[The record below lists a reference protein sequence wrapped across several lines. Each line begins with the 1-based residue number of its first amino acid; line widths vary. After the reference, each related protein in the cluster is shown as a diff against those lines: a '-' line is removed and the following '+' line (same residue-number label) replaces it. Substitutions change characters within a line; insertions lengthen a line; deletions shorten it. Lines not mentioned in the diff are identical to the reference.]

1 MDKDSDSGWFYKYNM
16 KWVLFISVGTF
27 ILAIIF
33 SIITETSIERLST
46 VISFIVLLLIIII
59 GILFDTL
66 GIAITK
72 AVEEPFHSMA
82 SGKIK
87 EANVAIRL
95 IRNAGPVSNF
105 CNDVVGDISGIMS
118 GGIGTTL
125 VFRIVQ
131 TYNIKEAT
139 IITILMTSFI
149 ASITVGGKALGKSVA
164 LIHHEQITLKM
175 SKFIRIIEK
184 IFNIEF
190 FKKNKKVKRKANKN
204 SKEK

>member
-46 VISFIVLLLIIII
+46 VISFIVLLVIIII

-82 SGKIK
+82 SRKIK

-164 LIHHEQITLKM
+164 LIHHEQITLNM
-175 SKFIRIIEK
+175 SKFIRMIEK

-190 FKKNKKVKRKANKN
+190 FRKNKKIKRKSTKN